1 MSQQLVQIKDEQNS
15 IQMITHLAKSFGY
28 GRKGS
33 KNLNMLLS
41 SLQDTFATIW
51 NISGNFLISWDNLS
65 RDRLKMEPVH
75 GVKGKSYNTSF
86 LQDR

>member
-33 KNLNMLLS
+33 KNLNILLS
-41 SLQDTFATIW
+41 SLRHLHNYLEHLWKLFDIL
-51 NISGNFLISWDNLS
+51 G
-65 RDRLKMEPVH
+65 
-75 GVKGKSYNTSF
+75 
-86 LQDR
+86 